1 MIFSHLPDFGIVMSV
16 SRFGSASS
24 ESAKIRDISV
34 LDDFASAS
42 SVSDA
47 VSGAVSDSADSTRA
61 KSFSR
66 RAVDSLSA
74 AATVIGSD
82 EMPGATTNW
91 AVVRAPITSRSR
103 DGPGMYESK
112 RSAARAGS
120 VVRFV
125 FVRSVPNA
133 LRPPVGSSGDAE
145 GAGPM
150 SIA

>member
-1 MIFSHLPDFGIVMSV
+1 MTFSHLPDFGIVMSV
-16 SRFGSASS
+16 SRVGSGSS
-24 ESAKIRDISV
+24 ESAKIRDIRV

-74 AATVIGSD
+74 AAIVTVFE

-91 AVVRAPITSRSR
+91 AVVRAPMTSRSR
-103 DGPGMYESK
+103 AGPGIYESK

-125 FVRSVPNA
+125 LVRSVPNA
-133 LRPPVGSSGDAE
+133 FRPPVGSSGDAE